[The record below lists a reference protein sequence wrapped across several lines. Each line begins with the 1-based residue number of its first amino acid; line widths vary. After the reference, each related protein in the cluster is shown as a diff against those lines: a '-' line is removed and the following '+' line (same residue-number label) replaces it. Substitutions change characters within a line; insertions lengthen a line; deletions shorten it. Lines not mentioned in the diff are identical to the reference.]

1 MVLKTILDECE
12 SIGDKLLI
20 FVRSLATLDYIE
32 QCLAYWSTQNPK
44 SQWQKRLD
52 YFRMDGNTSI
62 KQRAADMKSFN
73 DANNSRSRLFLIST
87 LAGGVGVNLYSAN
100 RVVILDTSWNPGLLF
115 LLFAET
121 ISQCLLF
128 SS

>member
-44 SQWQKRLD
+44 SQWQNRLD

-62 KQRAADMKSFN
+62 KQRAAAMKSFN